1 MYRTE
6 ISTQLN
12 SFVPI
17 SLCEMDAVM
26 LMSRVE
32 AKYVFSA
39 RKLPKLL
46 EDLESS
52 YKVLEINNIRS
63 FQYNTT
69 YLDTPEMQ
77 FFTDQLRGKLNRHKI
92 RYRTYESTGDSFL
105 EIKKRT
111 NKDRTEKWRIA
122 NCLSPV
128 FDQDALTFMTQYLPH
143 ESSDLKPALINGFTR
158 ITLVG
163 KEVKER
169 ITLDYD
175 IKFANPGGPVVE
187 LPFLAIAEI
196 KHERMAG
203 YSPIVSSMK
212 RQGIH
217 PSGFS
222 KYCMGNAIIKEIPR
236 KNTLK
241 QNLLLLNKIQNEYF
255 KYA

>member
-17 SLCEMDAVM
+17 ALFEMDAVM

-32 AKYVFSA
+32 TKYVFSA
-39 RKLPKLL
+39 RRLPHFL
-46 EDLESS
+46 ENLEGS

-63 FQYNTT
+63 FPYHTT
-69 YLDTPEMQ
+69 YLDTPEML
-77 FFTDQLRGKLNRHKI
+77 FFAEQIRGKLNRHKI
-92 RYRTYESTGDSFL
+92 RYRRYESTGDSFL

-111 NKDRTEKWRIA
+111 NKDRTEKWRIS

-143 ESSDLKPALINGFTR
+143 KALDLKPALINGFTR

-163 KEVKER
+163 KEVRER

-175 IKFANPGGPVVE
+175 IKFAIPGGPVTE

-203 YSPIVSSMK
+203 YSPIGNSMK
-212 RQGIH
+212 RLGIR
-217 PSGFS
+217 PNGFS
-222 KYCMGNAIIKEIPR
+222 KYCMGNAIMKEIPR

-241 QNLLLLNKIQNEYF
+241 PNLLLLNKIENEYF
-255 KYA
+255 KHA